1 MDDNKQF
8 SLIDSFL
15 QDTTPDYGNIG
26 LKKPQKMDEQ
36 FTDAS
41 SQVDN
46 AFLDQIGGR
55 SEHTV
60 VPSGRTAAGGRETK
74 PIRDATTGDSAL
86 ADAFRTLEAVDQHN
100 ELDVITDAEIANR
113 VNYLLSLGHSPSRV
127 ASYAKKL
134 AVEVQRDA
142 LKVPAAQSNTDETEA
157 IAKTM
162 GTDADY
168 WEPNKFEMLGS
179 AYIEPNFFRN
189 SCKASFDK
197 IKKEGHLHTLSVKKI
212 AACPGCQYNN
222 CGNCGLYSRPIVAS
236 ASELKTVVK
245 TALDKKGI
253 KVTSTLKA
261 ALAQLRSGG
270 EKEPQQL
277 PYSRNTEKY
286 VVRTAGD
293 KQATVH
299 KEASVEEI
307 GTMVGSGIPLK
318 DVYKTATAQY
328 GKTSAMTAIKRY
340 ILGLKQSGAKIILAA
355 IDCTL
360 LKNKLAT
367 GNAIVGEKKCASCS
381 YRNGMHCGLTG
392 GTLLTFPGM
401 DHVSSKHIVH
411 AGVKDGHEVLFE
423 FDLLDTGED
432 SPIEYKEVPE
442 QADTDVILTRSSEI
456 NIED

>member
-15 QDTTPDYGNIG
+15 QDVEPDYGNIG

-86 ADAFRTLEAVDQHN
+86 ADAFKALGAVEQHN
-100 ELDVITDAEIANR
+100 ELDVLTDAEIKNR
-113 VNYLLSLGHSPSRV
+113 VNYLLSLGHKPSRV
-127 ASYAKKL
+127 AGMMEKMAES
-134 AVEVQRDA
+134 A
-142 LKVPAAQSNTDETEA
+142 LKVYDKKTTTEFLKDQA
-157 IAKTM
+157 GQA
-162 GTDADY
+162 G
-168 WEPNKFEMLGS
+168 L
-179 AYIEPNFFRN
+179 AYLEPNFYMN
-189 SCKASFDK
+189 SCVASA
-197 IKKEGHLHTLSVKKI
+197 KEIQKNGHLNAMSVKKI
-212 AACPGCQYNN
+212 AACPGCKYNN
-222 CGNCGLYSRPIVAS
+222 CGNCTLYSRPIVAS
-236 ASELKTVVK
+236 AKELETVVK
-245 TALDKKGI
+245 ANLKAKDI
-253 KVTSTLKA
+253 KIAGTLKSTLVKMHE
-261 ALAQLRSGG
+261 GG
-270 EKEPQQL
+270 EKEAQAL

-293 KQATVH
+293 KQSMVH

-307 GTMVGSGIPLK
+307 GTMVSSGIPLK
-318 DVYKTATAQY
+318 DVYKTAAAQY
-328 GKTSAMTAIKRY
+328 GKTSAMAAIKRY
-340 ILGLKQSGAKIILAA
+340 ITGLKKSGAKVVLAA
-355 IDCTL
+355 VDCTL

-367 GNAIVGEKKCASCS
+367 GNAIVGESKCASCS

-401 DHVSSKHIVH
+401 DRVSSKHIAH
-411 AGVKDGHEVLFE
+411 EGVKDGREVLFE

-442 QADTDVILTRSSEI
+442 QADTDVELTRSSEI